1 MYLNIGNN
9 ILLNDKDIL
18 AVFDLDNTSQS
29 HRTRAY
35 LRRAEQAGQVTY
47 TNIEEI
53 PKSFL
58 VCAGRNRHEQRVYIS
73 TLNSQTIAARL
84 GRL

>member
-35 LRRAEQAGQVTY
+35 LKRAEQAGQVTY

-53 PKSFL
+53 PKNFL
-58 VCAGRNRHEQRVYIS
+58 VCAGRNRREQRVYIS

-84 GRL
+84 GKR